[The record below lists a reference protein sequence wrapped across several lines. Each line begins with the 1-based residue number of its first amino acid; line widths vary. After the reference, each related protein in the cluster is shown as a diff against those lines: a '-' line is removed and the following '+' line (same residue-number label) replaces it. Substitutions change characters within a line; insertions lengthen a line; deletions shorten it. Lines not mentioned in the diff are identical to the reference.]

1 MKNAIRMAFLLPSG
15 RLEGDFYASRFT
27 FHASRFSPPL
37 GEAGRGFPFLHRF
50 YFQRAIVGHFEYFHA
65 LAGWNW
71 VAESESIYFM
81 DRATDADL
89 DFSLAFVVPRDAE
102 IDVCHL
108 TLTLLDIESSV
119 RLQLVSLF
127 LHPEEEEYEEDA
139 DNHSNDSKEE
149 IVADGVAEADA
160 APSETNEEVD
170 EVANGEKRQ
179 AAAEVHSVAVN
190 TAKVGHVEIDIHVS
204 RVHS

>member
-1 MKNAIRMAFLLPSG
+1 MKSEKCHLDS
-15 RLEGDFYASRFT
+15 
-27 FHASRFSPPL
+27 FSPPL
-37 GEAGRGFPFLHRF
+37 GEAGRGLLYCFD
-50 YFQRAIVGHFEYFHA
+50 FQRAVVGHFENFHA
-65 LAGWNW
+65 LAGWDRI
-71 VAESESIYFM
+71 AECESVYFM

-89 DFSLAFVVPRDAE
+89 DFSLAFIVSWDAE

-108 TLTLLDIESSV
+108 SLALLDIESSV

-127 LHPEEEEYEEDA
+127 LHPKEDEYEDDA
-139 DNHSNDSKEE
+139 DNHSNDSEEE

-170 EVANGEKRQ
+170 EVANGEERQ
-179 AAAEVHSVAVN
+179 AAAEVHGVAVN

-204 RVHS
+204 

>member
-1 MKNAIRMAFLLPSG
+1 MVFLLPSG
-15 RLEGDFYASRFT
+15 RLG
-27 FHASRFSPPL
+27 
-37 GEAGRGFPFLHRF
+37 GGFPFLHCF
-50 YFQRAIVGHFEYFHA
+50 YFQRAVVGHFENFHA
-65 LAGWNW
+65 LAGWDR
-71 VAESESIYFM
+71 VAECESVYFM

-89 DFSLAFVVPRDAE
+89 DFSLAFVVSWDAE

-127 LHPEEEEYEEDA
+127 LHPEEDEYEDDA
-139 DNHSNDSKEE
+139 DNHSNDCEEE

-170 EVANGEKRQ
+170 EVANGEERQ
-179 AAAEVHSVAVN
+179 AAAEVHGVAVN
-190 TAKVGHVEIDIHVS
+190 TAEVGHVEIDIHVS
-204 RVHS
+204 